1 MRTAGLALALW
12 LAATG
17 AWAHLGTPWRP
28 TGDVLRAARYLVLA
42 RVTGKPT
49 RAGLGI
55 EQPVERVAD
64 LAAPTAATLVIYQEG
79 PHRHDLAVG
88 SLVVLP
94 LEQSPAGGWR
104 YPAETRE
111 PLELRPGQQ
120 RPVAA
125 FIQGWRAGP
134 GAGVDQAIALLA
146 HPAAIARRVGAEV
159 LLAPEAA
166 SQATPDR
173 LDRLLDPLLDPAES
187 LDERLQRLRLA
198 EVFGGQ
204 AGANA
209 VAARFE
215 RLVGDR
221 LRLAAAGVAARSPG
235 PAQRRLLA
243 TCAQESGAVGARCA
257 RLLAGLPAAPPP
269 APAP

>member
-1 MRTAGLALALW
+1 M
-12 LAATG
+12 
-17 AWAHLGTPWRP
+17 
-28 TGDVLRAARYLVLA
+28 
-42 RVTGKPT
+42 TGKPT

-166 SQATPDR
+166 SQATRDR
-173 LDRLLDPLLDPAES
+173 LDRLLDPLLDPAEGWRNAS
-187 LDERLQRLRLA
+187 SACGWPRSSGA
-198 EVFGGQ
+198 GG
-204 AGANA
+204 ADA